1 MDAHRSD
8 EHSVCVTQ
16 FFLAAYAI
24 ELIEAS
30 TITNVIFL
38 SDFFIIYSL
47 YFCIENRHFIYIL
60 LLLEC
65 K

>member
-8 EHSVCVTQ
+8 EHSVCFTQ
-16 FFLAAYAI
+16 FFLAAYAM

-38 SDFFIIYSL
+38 SDFFHNLFLIFLCRKQTL
-47 YFCIENRHFIYIL
+47 YLYITL
-60 LLLEC
+60 ALM
-65 K
+65 